1 MEPELAALLRE
12 LEEFGEANDRAA
24 TERGRKML
32 NITHDTGVLLTL
44 LVRNGRCRDVLEV
57 GTSNGYSTLW
67 LAHAVGADGRVTTV
81 ERAPDKRALAE
92 ENFRRAGL
100 APRIRQVA
108 GDAGEFL
115 ASCAP
120 GAFDFVFLDSDRG
133 QYADWWPALRHVL
146 APGCLLVVDNAVSHA
161 HELKDFVQRVEA
173 TEGYLS
179 SLLPVGKGELVI
191 LKDT

>member
-1 MEPELAALLRE
+1 MERELARILAE

-24 TERGRKML
+24 ADRGHKML

-44 LVRNGRCRDVLEV
+44 LLRNGRCREVLEV

-67 LAHAVGADGRVTTV
+67 LAHAVGPGGRVTTV
-81 ERAPDKRALAE
+81 EHSPHKREMAA

-108 GDAGEFL
+108 GEAGEFL
-115 ASCAP
+115 ASCGA

-133 QYADWWPALRHVL
+133 QYADWWPALQRIL

-173 TEGYLS
+173 SEGYLS
-179 SLLPVGKGELVI
+179 SLLPVGKGEFVV
-191 LKDT
+191 LKAT

>member
-1 MEPELAALLRE
+1 MERELARILAE

-24 TERGRKML
+24 ADRGHKML

-44 LVRNGRCRDVLEV
+44 LLRNGRCREVLEV

-67 LAHAVGADGRVTTV
+67 LAHAVGPAAASPPWNTPRTSGRW
-81 ERAPDKRALAE
+81 P
-92 ENFRRAGL
+92 RRTSGARTR
-100 APRIRQVA
+100 PRIRQVA
-108 GDAGEFL
+108 GEAGEFL
-115 ASCAP
+115 ASCGA

-133 QYADWWPALRHVL
+133 QYADWWPALQRIL

-173 TEGYLS
+173 SEGYLS
-179 SLLPVGKGELVI
+179 SLLPVGKGEFVV
-191 LKDT
+191 LKAT